1 MISTYARIFSFI
13 QGFFDSKNRSAMMV
27 SWWSKDHQKLST
39 GGLLHFP
46 TRREFPYTRGST
58 MYLDTGTLIATMI
71 ALTVSTSL
79 FITTAVQNARL
90 TRQIQWLAK
99 ANRDLRK

>member
-13 QGFFDSKNRSAMMV
+13 QGFFDSENRSAKMV
-27 SWWSKDHQKLST
+27 SWWSKDHQNSLRVVSS
-39 GGLLHFP
+39 FP
-46 TRREFPYTRGST
+46 TRREFSYTKGNI

>member
-1 MISTYARIFSFI
+1 
-13 QGFFDSKNRSAMMV
+13 
-27 SWWSKDHQKLST
+27 
-39 GGLLHFP
+39 
-46 TRREFPYTRGST
+46 

-71 ALTVSTSL
+71 ALTVSTTL

>member
-1 MISTYARIFSFI
+1 
-13 QGFFDSKNRSAMMV
+13 
-27 SWWSKDHQKLST
+27 
-39 GGLLHFP
+39 
-46 TRREFPYTRGST
+46 

-71 ALTVSTSL
+71 ALTVSTTL
-79 FITTAVQNARL
+79 FITTAVHNARL